1 MFTDRAVCARFNRAV
16 DFVRVG
22 GTIACVGIPEG
33 EMLPIATAFPQ
44 ILIGKSLRIIGVA
57 VGNRQEA
64 IETLDMAARGIIKTH
79 YVKDKLENLT
89 QIFQDMHDGK
99 LSGRVVLEL

>member
-1 MFTDRAVCARFNRAV
+1 V
-16 DFVRVG
+16 DLVRVG

-33 EMLPIATAFPQ
+33 DMVPIAKAFPQ
-44 ILIGKSLRIIGVA
+44 ILIGKALRIIGVA

-64 IETLDMAARGIIKTH
+64 IETLDLAARGIIKAH

-89 QIFQDMHDGK
+89 QIFQDMQHGK
-99 LSGRVVLEL
+99 LNGRVVLELQ